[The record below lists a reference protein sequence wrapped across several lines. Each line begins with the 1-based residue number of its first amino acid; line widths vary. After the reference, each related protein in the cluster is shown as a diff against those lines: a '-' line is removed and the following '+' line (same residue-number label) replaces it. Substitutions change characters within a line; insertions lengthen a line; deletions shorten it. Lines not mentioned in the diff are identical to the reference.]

1 MRDVLF
7 RLFAGLLLLPATT
20 VAWSVASVGSR
31 LATRRSTSLFMST
44 VPLPPPLF
52 PEFNRP
58 PENHQTENDVAPSKD
73 ESSSTDDSNSAAPA
87 SLAWNRRQVLAL
99 ASSGVAA
106 AAAATVTSRFWS
118 RPLRRHENAWP
129 LSRSSPLPPR
139 VEMETLLPSL
149 TVADETTPTPPPSAT
164 DWSQLS
170 TTSALGWPH
179 GPSVSPLPSA
189 NAATPSL
196 SDLER
201 ALQEQ
206 SKRRVIDP
214 RTHG

>member
-7 RLFAGLLLLPATT
+7 RLFVGLLLLPATT

-31 LATRRSTSLFMST
+31 LATRRSTALFMST

-58 PENHQTENDVAPSKD
+58 TENHQVENDAVPSED
-73 ESSSTDDSNSAAPA
+73 ESSFESASGNSVAPVG
-87 SLAWNRRQVLAL
+87 LAWNRRQVLAL

-106 AAAATVTSRFWS
+106 AAAVTVTSRFWS

-139 VEMETLLPSL
+139 VVETLLPSL
-149 TVADETTPTPPPSAT
+149 TVADEAPSAT

-179 GPSVSPLPSA
+179 GPAVSPLPSA